1 MKDFKKYYTIPA
13 PPEEVYLALTI
24 PLSIKL
30 WSGAEAEMSTIPNS
44 DFSLFDGDIVGKNL
58 AFEEN
63 KKIVQQWYF
72 DGQKEESIVTMK
84 IHEHKKGTSIE
95 LSHTNIPDDVYEEFV
110 DGAKEGFQ
118 VAIRVIPFLVAILVA
133 AVLVMLFLIGFST
146 YALFGQ
152 YAEIERFMTALTKV
166 RKLLG

>member
-44 DFSLFDGDIVGKNL
+44 DFSLFDGDITGKNL

-63 KKIVQQWYF
+63 KKIVQQWFF
-72 DGQKEESIVTMK
+72 DGQEEESIVTMK
-84 IHEHKKGTSIE
+84 IHEQKKLTSIE
-95 LSHTNIPDDVYEEFV
+95 LLHTNIPDDVYDEFV
-110 DGAKEGFQ
+110 DGWNTSYFGE
-118 VAIRVIPFLVAILVA
+118 
-133 AVLVMLFLIGFST
+133 LFEFFDG
-146 YALFGQ
+146 
-152 YAEIERFMTALTKV
+152 E
-166 RKLLG
+166 

>member
-44 DFSLFDGDIVGKNL
+44 EFSLFDGDIVGKNL

-63 KKIVQQWYF
+63 KMIVQQWFF
-72 DGQKEESIVTMK
+72 DGQEEESIVTMK

-95 LSHTNIPDDVYEEFV
+95 LSHTNIPDDVYDEFV
-110 DGAKEGFQ
+110 DGWNTSYFGE
-118 VAIRVIPFLVAILVA
+118 
-133 AVLVMLFLIGFST
+133 LFEFFDG
-146 YALFGQ
+146 
-152 YAEIERFMTALTKV
+152 E
-166 RKLLG
+166 